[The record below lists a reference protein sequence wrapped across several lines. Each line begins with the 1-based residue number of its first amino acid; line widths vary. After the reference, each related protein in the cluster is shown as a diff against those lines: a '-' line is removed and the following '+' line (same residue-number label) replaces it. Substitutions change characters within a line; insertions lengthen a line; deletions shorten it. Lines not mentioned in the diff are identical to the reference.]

1 MDMRMN
7 WSFLSFG
14 KARAQSVRTAVVAQS
29 NGVALA
35 QVDTTAARPRL
46 QSCLFRAGGEGQT
59 ADTLAALGKQYGLG
73 KAACHTVM
81 PLGSYSLLLIEAP
94 EVPANELRA
103 AVRWRIRE
111 LIDFHIDDA
120 VLDVFDAP
128 ASGAR
133 TTQTH
138 LYVVVSR
145 GNDVKHLADRLQDA
159 GIGLGVIDIPE
170 LALRNVAAQLPED
183 AQGVAL
189 LYFGAERG
197 LIALCRNQTLY
208 LARTLDIG
216 EKRLQEAAADGQ
228 TEALFDTLAL
238 EVQRSLDY
246 YDRTFQQAPIG
257 HLLVAPLAEPIPG
270 LIEGL
275 RANLGLQARMLELG
289 EVVDGA
295 EKFPAEQAAPCLL
308 AIGAALRSESKAL

>member
-1 MDMRMN
+1 MN
-7 WSFLSFG
+7 LSFLSFG
-14 KARAQSVRTAVVAQS
+14 KARAQGVRTAVVVHS
-29 NGVALA
+29 DGVALA
-35 QVDTTAARPRL
+35 QIDGSKTRPRL
-46 QSCLFRAGGEGQT
+46 QSCQFRAGGEAQT
-59 ADTLAALGKQYGLG
+59 ADTLASLGKQFGLA

-145 GNDVKHLADRLQDA
+145 SNDVKQLADRLQDA

-216 EKRLQEAAADGQ
+216 QTRLQEAAADGQ
-228 TEALFDTLAL
+228 TEALFDALAL

-257 HLLVAPLAEPIPG
+257 NLLIAPLAEPIPG
-270 LIEGL
+270 LVEGL
-275 RANLGLQARMLELG
+275 RANLGLQARLLELG

-295 EKFPAEQAAPCLL
+295 EKIPADQAAQCLL
-308 AIGAALRSESKAL
+308 AIGTALRSESKTL

>member
-1 MDMRMN
+1 MN
-7 WSFLSFG
+7 WSLLSFG
-14 KARAQSVRTAVVAQS
+14 KARAKGERTAIVVHDD
-29 NGVALA
+29 GVAVA

-46 QSCLFRAGGEGQT
+46 RHAHFRAAGEAQLNDALG
-59 ADTLAALGKQYGLG
+59 TLARQYSLS
-73 KAACHTVM
+73 KADCHTVM

-94 EVPANELRA
+94 EVPAPELRA

-111 LIDFHIDDA
+111 LIDFHVDDA

-133 TTQTH
+133 GTKTH

-145 GNDVKHLADRLQDA
+145 SNDVKQLADRLQDA

-170 LALRNVAAQLPED
+170 LALRNIAAQLPED
-183 AQGVAL
+183 SQGVAL
-189 LYFGAERG
+189 LYFGAQRG
-197 LIALCRNQTLY
+197 VIALCRNQTLY

-216 EKRLQEAAADGQ
+216 QARIQEAATDGQ
-228 TEALFDTLAL
+228 TAALFDSLAL

-246 YDRTFQQAPIG
+246 YDRTFQQAPIT
-257 HLLVAPLAEPIPG
+257 HLVIAPFSEPLPELVDS
-270 LIEGL
+270 L
-275 RANLGLQARMLELG
+275 RGNLGLQARMLDLAEI
-289 EVVDGA
+289 VDGA
-295 EKFPAEQAAPCLL
+295 DKLTSSDASRCLL